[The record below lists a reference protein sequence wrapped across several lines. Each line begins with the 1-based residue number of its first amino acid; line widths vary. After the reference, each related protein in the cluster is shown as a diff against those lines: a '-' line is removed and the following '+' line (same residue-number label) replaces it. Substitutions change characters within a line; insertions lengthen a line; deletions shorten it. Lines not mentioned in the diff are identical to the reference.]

1 MSSVSDIHAIAE
13 DIKTLLKSAKRG
25 KWDKVWEILGE
36 PSEPRQPLILNCISE
51 YRRWGVLHQAVYWN
65 NYNVGK
71 KLLKF
76 STCDISIKAKDGT
89 NEKGP
94 FGRKTA
100 MDIAKE
106 FKRTEILELLNW
118 QTVRLIDVYVP
129 QTLLTFYTRGK
140 IATFICSH

>member
-1 MSSVSDIHAIAE
+1 MSV
-13 DIKTLLKSAKRG
+13 
-25 KWDKVWEILGE
+25 
-36 PSEPRQPLILNCISE
+36 
-51 YRRWGVLHQAVYWN
+51 
-65 NYNVGK
+65 K